1 MGRAVM
7 QNESAIGLISATPEQ
22 PHLSYTQRPPP
33 PLCFIYSFS
42 PNLTVPNAVSKQR
55 KAHCQ
60 HSIHHN
66 KQTGLTEQTH
76 AHFST
81 CATTLGCRNIILLN
95 DLK

>member
-42 PNLTVPNAVSKQR
+42 VANMASY
-55 KAHCQ
+55 AIC
-60 HSIHHN
+60 SEFDF
-66 KQTGLTEQTH
+66 GD
-76 AHFST
+76 S
-81 CATTLGCRNIILLN
+81 
-95 DLK
+95 